1 MRSEPSC
8 SHSRGVSRPLVE
20 SVQSGLA
27 SQAVPFGR
35 LSVVR
40 PAGID
45 FLNRQGVAP
54 LHRTWP
60 VGAAAPTGEAAGY
73 INDNGLTFPGAP
85 GAGRQLI
92 QSRNITE
99 TNPRALQGV
108 SGCLRH
114 HHVLQYAVY
123 QPASRFWTLQAI
135 ETSIF
140 LALSV
145 ALVASSLWWVNHRVA

>member
-1 MRSEPSC
+1 
-8 SHSRGVSRPLVE
+8 
-20 SVQSGLA
+20 VQSGLA

-114 HHVLQYAVY
+114 HHVLQ
-123 QPASRFWTLQAI
+123 
-135 ETSIF
+135 
-140 LALSV
+140 
-145 ALVASSLWWVNHRVA
+145 